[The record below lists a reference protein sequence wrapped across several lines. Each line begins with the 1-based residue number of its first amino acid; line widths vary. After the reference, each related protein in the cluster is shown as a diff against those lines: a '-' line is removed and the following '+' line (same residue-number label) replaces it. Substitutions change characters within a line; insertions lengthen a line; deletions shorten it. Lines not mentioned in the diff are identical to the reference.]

1 MDDSTLVTRKDAANR
16 DKQYDMR
23 TLVNHQISERICTP
37 DFGLEYTWLGI
48 ISICHMA
55 YFKFLHRFEKESS
68 GVLSSPFA
76 CECVSCLLISS
87 DTILLLQLYTSVLA
101 VCITK
106 EVINT

>member
-37 DFGLEYTWLGI
+37 GFGLEYTWLGI

-55 YFKFLHRFEKESS
+55 YFNNLRICERKRWCFE
-68 GVLSSPFA
+68 LSIHLN
-76 CECVSCLLISS
+76 VS
-87 DTILLLQLYTSVLA
+87 A
-101 VCITK
+101 VY
-106 EVINT
+106 

>member
-37 DFGLEYTWLGI
+37 GFGLEYTWLGI

-55 YFKFLHRFEKESS
+55 YFKNFGLR
-68 GVLSSPFA
+68 
-76 CECVSCLLISS
+76 
-87 DTILLLQLYTSVLA
+87 
-101 VCITK
+101 K
-106 EVINT
+106 EVVVF